1 MQFDAHILAL
11 RLKKLRNK
19 RNITQEHLAEMA
31 DLSTVYISYMERG
44 VRVPSLEKLI
54 DVCNALECTMDELL
68 DGFLTAKPSNS
79 PITTEQM
86 LADCS
91 IEERKFLMKVCRA
104 FQEFL
109 QDTI

>member
-19 RNITQEHLAEMA
+19 RNITQEHLAELA
-31 DLSTVYISYMERG
+31 DLSTVYISYVERG
-44 VRVPSLEKLI
+44 VRVPSLEKMI
-54 DVCNALECTMDELL
+54 DICNALNCTMDELL
-68 DGFLTAKPSNS
+68 DGFLTAKPSNPS
-79 PITTEQM
+79 MSTEQL

-91 IEERKFLMKVCRA
+91 LEERKFLMKVCRA
-104 FQEFL
+104 FQDLL